1 VNVVD
6 SSAWLEYF
14 EDGPNAQFFAE
25 AIEKTGDLV
34 VPSLTLFEVFKR
46 TLQLADETTALNA
59 VAVMMQGAVVDLSA
73 SLAIESA
80 RLSSEIGLAMADAII
95 FATAR
100 SERAVLWTQ
109 DSHFDGLENVEFR
122 RKQSTLEPMKD
133 ATP

>member
-1 VNVVD
+1 MNVVD

-14 EDGPNAQFFAE
+14 GDGPNAQFFAK
-25 AIEKTGDLV
+25 AIEKPDELV

-46 TLQLADETTALNA
+46 TLQLTDETTALNA
-59 VAVMMQGAVVDLSA
+59 VAVMMQGRVVDLSA

-80 RLSSEIGLAMADAII
+80 RLSSETGLAMADAII
-95 FATAR
+95 LATAR

-122 RKQSTLEPMKD
+122 KKQETVG
-133 ATP
+133 